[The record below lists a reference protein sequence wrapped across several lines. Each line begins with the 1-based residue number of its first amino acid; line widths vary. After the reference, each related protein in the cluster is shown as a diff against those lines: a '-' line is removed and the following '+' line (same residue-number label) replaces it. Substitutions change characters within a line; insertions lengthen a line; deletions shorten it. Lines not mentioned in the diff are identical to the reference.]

1 MDRISIG
8 FAILIIAGVV
18 LDMMF
23 NQGAVSLF
31 LTRKFM
37 DLIKLVAFW
46 R

>member
-8 FAILIIAGVV
+8 FVVLTMAIVS

-31 LTRKFM
+31 LVRKVM
-37 DLIKLVAFW
+37 DLMKLVAFW

>member
-8 FAILIIAGVV
+8 FAVMTAAAVV

-31 LTRKFM
+31 LVRKFM
-37 DLIKLVAFW
+37 DLMKLVAFW